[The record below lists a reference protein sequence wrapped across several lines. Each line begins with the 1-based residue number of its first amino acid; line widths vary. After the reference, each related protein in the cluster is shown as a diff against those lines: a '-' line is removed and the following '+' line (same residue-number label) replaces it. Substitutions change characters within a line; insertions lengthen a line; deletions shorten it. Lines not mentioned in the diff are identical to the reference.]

1 MRQNK
6 LLLLLVLLLM
16 AATGAWAQEETLLT
30 TITATSKDSYSETT
44 AGVVT
49 VTHDNS
55 DIYGE
60 YGWVWWANP
69 GSITVEAKEGYT
81 ITRCVFR
88 QSSKTPVT
96 VSTSP
101 FKVSFIETANPSHP
115 NQKKFLYQ
123 GDWNLNM
130 NGVSSIEVYGY
141 ANAPAAPGYSVTL
154 AEGTEDSDNWTIS
167 PAEAA
172 EGDKVTVT
180 YSGEK
185 KVKSVKAVKKAAV
198 DPAKAYLTWDADQ
211 KKLVATEIPA
221 TATKVENASTDVDW
235 QGTYVVEGEDVK
247 INGTITLKD
256 DVNLIIKDG
265 AKLTA
270 QKIRGNKNL
279 SIYGQAQMT
288 GELVVDNSGDDAIT
302 SIKTLEVHSAK
313 VTATS
318 SARDRGGIYYIGTI
332 NVYDG
337 SVDAKNTAADG
348 GYGIWLKPDGS
359 INIYGGEVKAVGKG
373 NRSYGYGITAGNTA
387 TVTVNGGKLW
397 AENADKQALYSKITL
412 KKGEGFSGKIEYSSD
427 KSTWSETVDANA
439 KYVRVGYN

>member
-1 MRQNK
+1 MLMKKRF
-6 LLLLLVLLLM
+6 LSMFALLLM
-16 AATGAWAQEETLLT
+16 AVSGAWAQEETLLT

-96 VSTSP
+96 VSSAP

-115 NQKKFLYQ
+115 NQKKFLCQ

-141 ANAPAAPGYSVTL
+141 APAPAPPTYSVTL

-185 KVKSVKAVKKAAV
+185 KVKSVKAVKKAA
-198 DPAKAYLTWDADQ
+198 T
-211 KKLVATEIPA
+211 IPVTA
-221 TATKVENASTDVDW
+221 ITLNKTATTISAGNTETLSVTAVAPDNATDKTYTWKTSDASIATVDQDGKVTAVAVGTVIIYAEANDGSGVKGNCTVTVSKVVTINLSDW
-235 QGTYVVEGEDVK
+235 GERGQRSFTKDGVTVSADM
-247 INGTITLKD
+247 IDPLYGELGGTITISTTLG
-256 DVNLIIKDG
+256 IF
-265 AKLTA
+265 T
-270 QKIRGNKNL
+270 KI
-279 SIYGQAQMT
+279 
-288 GELVVDNSGDDAIT
+288 V
-302 SIKTLEVHSAK
+302 
-313 VTATS
+313 VTAEQCYASGTGWSGNHS
-318 SARDRGGIYYIGTI
+318 SMTWAGIPASTVSFRGEFEGRDSNPTTI
-332 NVYDG
+332 VCTI
-337 SVDAKNTAADG
+337 V
-348 GYGIWLKPDGS
+348 P
-359 INIYGGEVKAVGKG
+359 
-373 NRSYGYGITAGNTA
+373 
-387 TVTVNGGKLW
+387 
-397 AENADKQALYSKITL
+397 
-412 KKGEGFSGKIEYSSD
+412 
-427 KSTWSETVDANA
+427 
-439 KYVRVGYN
+439 